1 LENFGHLVGRFA
13 LREDHLGHALAE
25 GAMMIELGETE
36 VLEGQVA
43 EALHGFVGGELTVSN
58 LTE

>member
-1 LENFGHLVGRFA
+1 LG
-13 LREDHLGHALAE
+13 EDHLGHALSE